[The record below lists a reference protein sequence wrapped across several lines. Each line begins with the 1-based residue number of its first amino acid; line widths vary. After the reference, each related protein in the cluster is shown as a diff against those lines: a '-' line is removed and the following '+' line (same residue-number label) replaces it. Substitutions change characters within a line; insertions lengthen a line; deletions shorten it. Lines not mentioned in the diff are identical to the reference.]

1 MRLLAATLLSMA
13 LLVAL
18 PASGA
23 TLAVP
28 PPLLY
33 QQIEKVDGS
42 VVQSFPAPDGLTGWV
57 VKIQGRYGVVY
68 TTASGD
74 YILSGALIDKDGQN
88 LSADYLDKYAPKP
101 DAAALA
107 TALASDPWLVDEGSP
122 SAPLIYVYLD
132 SNCSYCNKLWT
143 EIRPYVESGKVH
155 VRWVLLSFLKT
166 TSKGRGAA
174 ILAAN
179 NRAAALAQNETRFN
193 HQEEEGGIPELSP
206 VPIEIGAALET
217 HTKQMNDAG
226 DVGTPM
232 LVIHR
237 KDGWS
242 LAYGAPQDLPA
253 LIASLTR

>member
-1 MRLLAATLLSMA
+1 MRLLAAPFLSMA

-28 PPLLY
+28 PPLLQ
-33 QQIEKVDGS
+33 QQIQKVGGS
-42 VVQSFPAPDGLTGWV
+42 VVQGFPAPDGLMGWL

-74 YILSGALIDKDGQN
+74 YILSGALIDKDGKN
-88 LSADYLDKYAPKP
+88 LSTDYVDKYAPKP

-107 TALASDPWLVDEGSP
+107 AALASDPWLVDEGSP
-122 SAPLIYVYLD
+122 SAPLMYVYLD

-155 VRWVLLSFLKT
+155 VRWALLSFLKT

-179 NRAAALAQNETRFN
+179 NRAAALAQNETRFD
-193 HQEEEGGIPELSP
+193 HKDEEGGIPELSP
-206 VPIEIGAALET
+206 VPIEIGSALET
-217 HTKQMNDAG
+217 HTRQMNDAG
-226 DVGTPM
+226 GMGTPT

-242 LAYGAPQDLPA
+242 IAYGAPQDLPG